1 MTRRDLA
8 AWLDYQQRIHPR
20 SIALGLERVRAVS
33 ERLALPRPAPMVIT
47 VAGTNGKGSTVAM
60 LDVALR
66 AAGLATGRY
75 TSPHLMRYN
84 ERVAVRGRAVDDASL
99 IAAFERIEAA
109 RGEIALTY
117 FEFGTLAALSV
128 FAESNL
134 DAVVLEVGM
143 GGRLDAV
150 NIVDPD
156 VAVITTVDLDH
167 CEFLGPDREAIGFEK
182 AGILRARRPAVLG
195 EFEPPRSVLAHAAA
209 IGAVPVRRGIDFS
222 IEPHSDGG
230 ATWTHRDG
238 SRIVLPPLRLSA
250 PCQLDNAATAL
261 AALHALRDRLGDACL
276 AAAPAVAQAAPPGRL
291 QRVIEAPEVVLDV
304 GHNPQAA
311 RELARWL
318 AQLPHRRNIA
328 VFAALGD
335 KDIGGIV
342 APLQASIDAWH
353 VFGLDA
359 RSARGISG
367 AELAERLRATLGTDA
382 RLAVHD
388 NAGKAF
394 DAARHAAGPADRIL
408 VFGSF
413 LSVAAVCA
421 DAGLNAENA

>member
-8 AWLDYQQRIHPR
+8 AWLDYQQSINPR
-20 SIALGLERVRAVS
+20 SIALGLERVRSVF
-33 ERLALPRPAPMVIT
+33 ERLVLPRPAPIVIT

-75 TSPHLMRYN
+75 ISPHLMRYN

-117 FEFGTLAALSV
+117 FEFGTLAAVSV

-276 AAAPAVAQAAPPGRL
+276 AAAPAIAQATPPGRL

-311 RELARWL
+311 REIARWL
-318 AQLPHRRNIA
+318 AQSPHRRTIA

-342 APLQASIDAWH
+342 APLQASIDSWH

-367 AELAERLRATLGTDA
+367 AELAERLRAILGTEA

-388 NAGKAF
+388 SAGKAF
-394 DAARHAAGPADRIL
+394 DAARHATGPADRIL

-421 DAGLNAENA
+421 DAGLNVENA